1 MKRSKRERKCKT
13 CRGVFRYK
21 SKNEKNCPPCR
32 PARGIRRCLPK
43 LMEEQGRICP
53 LCDKTLPE
61 EIDASIH
68 VDHFWPVKFGGTDD
82 YENLQAVHIGC
93 NRKKNATIALEGHKV
108 VKDILCEVV
117 DGSRVSIKG
126 TRSDCCI
133 ILDDNKRKPICRLW
147 VKRKR
152 VYLGVLDENKIETKH
167 RIGSFEAIRDFADEI
182 RAASQR
188 YLTDE
193 Q

>member
-1 MKRSKRERKCKT
+1 MKRSNRDRKCKT
-13 CRGVFRYK
+13 CGDDFCYQ

-32 PARGIRRCLPK
+32 STRGPRRHLPK

-53 LCDKTLPE
+53 LCDKALPE

-82 YENLQAVHIGC
+82 YENLQAVHIRC
-93 NRKKNATIALEGHKV
+93 NRRKNATIALEGHKV

-117 DGSRVSIKG
+117 DGSRVSTRG

-147 VKRKR
+147 VKRKK
-152 VYLGVLDENKIETKH
+152 VYLGVLDENKRETKH

-188 YLTDE
+188 YLADE